1 MFPHTI
7 VNELRFCYNKYRTLL
22 LLPSYIDIH
31 FPLVIQY
38 YVNGKVYYHT
48 IDGPEFNTECHKHGG
63 QRRSD
68 DISGDKPQENQE
80 QLLR

>member
-7 VNELRFCYNKYRTLL
+7 VNELLFCYNKYRTLL
-22 LLPSYIDIH
+22 LLPSYIDIQ

-38 YVNGKVYYHT
+38 YVNGKVYYHR
-48 IDGPEFNTECHKHGG
+48 IDGPECNLECDKHSG
-63 QRRSD
+63 QRGGD
-68 DISGDKPQENQE
+68 DISGGKPQENQK